1 MDVDDP
7 RFSKLYTDPRF
18 NIDPTAKEYKETE
31 GTRALIDEKIKR
43 RMKKQKKNNAKGDSW

>member
-43 RMKKQKKNNAKGDSW
+43 RMKKQKKNNAKGDS